1 VAAVIR
7 HTFAEGLIVL
17 RERAV
22 VSVILA
28 LALAVPIALA
38 GVGLTLH
45 NWLGPVADLS
55 GEKSSVAVLLHPQME
70 SGERRRWIAE
80 LATDHPDWNILEVSS
95 SDLAERL
102 QRWFPYLEDLI
113 DSGDATLPPLV
124 EILTDNP
131 DSVTELED
139 RAEVLAIGPRSSIQ
153 QTLGRVARGLALIVG
168 VVSSVL
174 LLVAVLLAAVWVH
187 LELYRHAD
195 EVIIM
200 RLVGATE
207 GTIRGPFLVAVAIP
221 GVVAGILSVV
231 GSVVTV
237 SGLSKLASALG
248 LSAVSVPPSILV
260 LQLAAGVFLPLLAA
274 VATLTRHTTDATED

>member
-7 HTFAEGLIVL
+7 HAFAEGLIVL

-28 LALAVPIALA
+28 LALGVPIALA
-38 GVGLTLH
+38 GVGLALH
-45 NWLGPVADLS
+45 HWLGPVADLS
-55 GEKSSVAVLLHPQME
+55 GQGSSVAVLLHPQME

-80 LATDHPDWNILEVSS
+80 LATDHPEWTISEVSS

-139 RAEVLAIGPRSSIQ
+139 RVEVLAIGPRSSIQ
-153 QTLGRVARGLALIVG
+153 QTLGRVARRLALIVG
-168 VVSSVL
+168 VVSFVL
-174 LLVAVLLAAVWVH
+174 LVVAVLLAAVWVH

-231 GSVVTV
+231 GSLVTV

-248 LSAVSVPPSILV
+248 LSAISIPPSVLV

-274 VATLTRHTTDATED
+274 VVTLARYTADATED

>member
-1 VAAVIR
+1 MIR
-7 HTFAEGLIVL
+7 HAFAEGLVVL
-17 RERAV
+17 RERAA

-28 LALAVPIALA
+28 LALGVPIALA

-45 NWLGPVADLS
+45 QWLGPVADLS
-55 GEKSSVAVLLHPQME
+55 GQKSSVAVLLHPQLE

-80 LATDHPDWNILEVSS
+80 LAADHPGWTVTEVSS
-95 SDLAERL
+95 SELAERL
-102 QRWFPYLEDLI
+102 QRWFPYLEDLM

-131 DSVTELED
+131 DSVAELEV

-153 QTLGRVARGLALIVG
+153 QTLGQVARRLALIVG
-168 VVSSVL
+168 AVSFVL
-174 LLVAVLLAAVWVH
+174 LAGAILLAAVWVH

-207 GTIRGPFLVAVAIP
+207 STIRGPFLVAVTIP
-221 GVVAGILSVV
+221 GIVAGFLSVV
-231 GSVVTV
+231 GSLTTV

-248 LSAVSVPPSILV
+248 LSAMSIPPSVLV
-260 LQLAAGVFLPLLAA
+260 LQIAAGIFLPLLAA
-274 VATLTRHTTDATED
+274 VITLARHAADATES

>member
-7 HTFAEGLIVL
+7 HAIAEGFVVL
-17 RERAV
+17 RERAA

-28 LALAVPIALA
+28 LVLGVPIALA

-45 NWLGPVADLS
+45 QWLGPVADLS
-55 GEKSSVAVLLHPQME
+55 GQRSSVAVLLHPQLD
-70 SGERRRWIAE
+70 SGERRRWMAE
-80 LATDHPDWNILEVSS
+80 LSTDHPDWTISEVSS

-102 QRWFPYLEDLI
+102 QRWFPYLGDLM

-153 QTLGRVARGLALIVG
+153 QTLGTVARRLALIVG
-168 VVSSVL
+168 VVSFVL
-174 LLVAVLLAAVWVH
+174 LAGAVLLAAVWVH

-221 GVVAGILSVV
+221 GVVAGVISVV
-231 GSVVTV
+231 GSLATV
-237 SGLSKLASALG
+237 SGLSRLTSALG
-248 LSAVSVPPSILV
+248 MSAMSIPPTILV
-260 LQLAAGVFLPLLAA
+260 LQLATAVFLPLIAA
-274 VATLTRHTTDATED
+274 VITLARHSADATES

>member
-1 VAAVIR
+1 MIR
-7 HTFAEGLIVL
+7 HALAEGFVVL
-17 RERAV
+17 RERAA

-28 LALAVPIALA
+28 LALGVPIALA

-45 NWLGPVADLS
+45 RWLGPVADLS
-55 GEKSSVAVLLHPQME
+55 GQKSSVAVLLHPQME
-70 SGERRRWIAE
+70 AGERRRWIAE
-80 LATDHPDWNILEVSS
+80 LAIRHPDWTVSEVSS

-102 QRWFPYLEDLI
+102 QRWFPYLENLM

-131 DSVTELED
+131 DSVAELET

-153 QTLGRVARGLALIVG
+153 QTLGQVARRLALIVG
-168 VVSSVL
+168 VVSFVL
-174 LLVAVLLAAVWVH
+174 LAGALLLAAVWVH

-207 GTIRGPFLVAVAIP
+207 STIRGPFLVAVTIP
-221 GVVAGILSVV
+221 GVVAGVLSVA
-231 GSVVTV
+231 GSLTTV

-248 LSAVSVPPSILV
+248 LSAISIPPSILV
-260 LQLAAGVFLPLLAA
+260 LQIATSVLLPLLAA
-274 VATLTRHTTDATED
+274 VITLARHAADATEN